1 MFGYVSADERE
12 PVLPL
17 TLLGLTNVSDRR
29 TGVDAVVD
37 TGFDGEL
44 ALPPGLIR

>member
-1 MFGYVSADERE
+1 MFGYVSSDVRE

-17 TLLGLTNVSDRR
+17 TLLGLANVSDRR
-29 TGVDAVVD
+29 TEMNPVVD

-44 ALPPGLIR
+44 ALPQG